1 MELRKISKEEL
12 NKIIEDHQHWL
23 KEDCEGWK
31 NMRGNLKD
39 IDLRGLDLSC
49 ADLRSVDLSNTDL
62 TYAILSNTD
71 LRSVD
76 LSNTDLTYADLSYTD
91 LRGANLIDANLSY
104 TDLKGADLRD
114 VNLRGANLSYADL
127 SYADLKGAD
136 LRGANLSEVNY
147 NHLTAF
153 LSLQCPEEGSFIG
166 YKKSG
171 DKIVKLRIEEDS
183 KRSSATT
190 RKCRAS
196 KVAVLSITS
205 IDGKEEFKKAENT
218 GEYSFTYE
226 VGKTYEIEDF
236 DEDRWNEC
244 STGIH
249 FFITRDE
256 AVKY

>member
-1 MELRKISKEEL
+1 MELRKISQEEL

-31 NMRGNLKD
+31 NMRANLKD

-49 ADLRSVDLSNTDL
+49 ADLRSVDLSNTNL
-62 TYAILSNTD
+62 TYAILGCAD
-71 LRSVD
+71 LRLADLRGAD
-76 LSNTDLTYADLSYTD
+76 LSNTDLSYTD
-91 LRGANLIDANLSY
+91 LRGADLRLADLTYADLRKADLRCANLSC
-104 TDLKGADLRD
+104 
-114 VNLRGANLSYADL
+114 VNLSY
-127 SYADLKGAD
+127 AD

-171 DKIVKLRIEEDS
+171 NKIVKIRIEEDS

-196 KVAVLSITS
+196 KVTVLSITS
-205 IDGKEEFKKAENT
+205 IDGKEEFQKAENT
-218 GEYSFTYE
+218 GDYSFTYE
-226 VGKTYEIEDF
+226 VGKTYEIDNF

-249 FFITRDE
+249 FFITREE
-256 AVKY
+256 AVRY